1 MLWYSIECPQEKQ
14 KAASTSSAELN
25 IHHAILGGQF
35 LMYKCLATW
44 YLRYEKRLSIC
55 KNKISWITMKTVLGT
70 LWVIM
75 HRIKYSLETPRLKLI
90 NIYYWKSCRR
100 LSRWNF
106 ILFSRSSLCWSKMC
120 FSAQEL
126 CMIPISQNSQE
137 VTNSKSRNTSLHRL
151 HRSPPTSRSDNGF
164 NHPSRHRII
173 ISMSNHVRRLLQHD
187 DGDYI

>member
-90 NIYYWKSCRR
+90 NITIENHAGVY
-100 LSRWNF
+100 LAE
-106 ILFSRSSLCWSKMC
+106 ILFYFQGLLYADPKC
-120 FSAQEL
+120 A
-126 CMIPISQNSQE
+126 
-137 VTNSKSRNTSLHRL
+137 
-151 HRSPPTSRSDNGF
+151 
-164 NHPSRHRII
+164 SRHRNYAWSLSHKI
-173 ISMSNHVRRLLQHD
+173 HKKLQIPNLETLAYTGCIDPLQRQGQIMASTTLHA
-187 DGDYI
+187 IELS